1 MLIQDF
7 RMFEYITLGIAAAV
21 FISFFLSFV
30 SSKSPLAL
38 VILSAI
44 GMFLSSVL
52 SASSYNVIQSIT
64 LGDGSVVNNLVDEA
78 SFSPVFFSGLFTIL
92 FWFFMIML
100 VVGIFFN
107 FVTIMA
113 WKGERDTPGWKKRRH
128 ARGRS

>member
-7 RMFEYITLGIAAAV
+7 RMYEIVTIGIAIAV

-30 SSKSPLAL
+30 SSKSPLAM

-44 GMFLSSVL
+44 GMFFSSML
-52 SASSYNVIQSIT
+52 SASAYNVIQSVT

-113 WKGERDTPGWKKRRH
+113 WKKDKDIPAWKKRKH
-128 ARGRS
+128 ARGG

>member
-38 VILSAI
+38 VLLSAI
-44 GMFLSSVL
+44 GMFLSSIL

-92 FWFFMIML
+92 FWFFTIML

-113 WKGERDTPGWKKRRH
+113 WKGERDTPGWKKRKY